1 MDALRCVK
9 GVDVATAFLLA
20 CEMGDRPVPERAVV
34 RLVVRARASEH
45 SSGET
50 SSRGG
55 ITRAGNAHVRR
66 ALVESAWHVPM
77 SSRDPKPLAPGQEVA
92 PAVRRHATK
101 CNRRLIE
108 RRGHGRRR
116 QEAVRGQLRH
126 GARDGVLGVGDSADG
141 GLVARAPRTTGSDPG
156 ARRARGRWEA
166 TRVLLW
172 AAGTATPANRLRFRH
187 EAPSRSNEMR
197 SREGHARILECRTC
211 VEKTRPQTARSPGED
226 R

>member
-1 MDALRCVK
+1 MAKLVVFTVAL
-9 GVDVATAFLLA
+9 TA
-20 CEMGDRPVPERAVV
+20 RARRV
-34 RLVVRARASEH
+34 RLARPDVLARPEAPRARPGGRA
-45 SSGET
+45 
-50 SSRGG
+50 RGAAPRDEVQPQAD
-55 ITRAGNAHVRR
+55 RAQG
-66 ALVESAWHVPM
+66 
-77 SSRDPKPLAPGQEVA
+77 
-92 PAVRRHATK
+92 
-101 CNRRLIE
+101 
-108 RRGHGRRR
+108 GHGRRR

-166 TRVLLW
+166 TRVLFYGRR
-172 AAGTATPANRLRFRH
+172 GTATPANRLRFRH